1 MGGILFG
8 TALLLLVVGAPIV
21 TALGLSSL
29 VFIYINDIQHVVVI
43 QKLFAGIDSAAL
55 LAVPFFI
62 LAGDLMNQGGIAKRI
77 VNMAAAA
84 VGNIHGGLGV
94 VAIISCMFFAAIS
107 GSGIATAAAIGGVMM
122 TGMLRAGYSRSFS
135 ATIVAAASPI
145 GIIIPPSIAFI
156 IYAVLSKVA
165 VSDLY
170 KVGLP
175 AGLIV
180 GAALIVPTILISKK
194 RGYQAKA
201 EQIAAG
207 EIEIKGLVHE
217 EHGKKLSGLHYF
229 LDSLW
234 ALGTPV
240 IIVGGVFAGIFT
252 PTESAV
258 VAVIYS
264 IIIGIFVYKEMK
276 WKDLPR
282 IFLASAIST
291 AGIMV
296 IMAAA
301 ALFAWVMVYVKIPQT
316 ILDTVLAL
324 TNSKYTILL
333 IINVIVLI
341 AGMFMESG
349 SIQYILVP
357 IALPIA
363 LTLGIDPVHF
373 GIMLTTNLAIGML
386 TPPFGI
392 TLFTS
397 ARVFGTSIQD
407 VTRETLPFLI
417 ALLVALAIIT
427 FIPQSVMWIL

>member
-29 VFIYINDIQHVVVI
+29 VFIYVNDIQHVVVI

-77 VNMAAAA
+77 VNMAASA
-84 VGNIHGGLGV
+84 VGNIHGGLGI

-175 AGLIV
+175 AGMIV
-180 GAALIVPTILISKK
+180 GAALVVPTILVSKK

-217 EHGKKLSGLHYF
+217 KEGKKLTGMHYF

-324 TNSKYTILL
+324 TSSRYTILL
-333 IINVIVLI
+333 IINIIVLI

-417 ALLVALAIIT
+417 ALLVAQAIIT

>member
-29 VFIYINDIQHVVVI
+29 VFIYANDIQHVVVI

-180 GAALIVPTILISKK
+180 GAALVVPTILISKK

-217 EHGKKLSGLHYF
+217 EKGKKLSGLHYF

-333 IINVIVLI
+333 IVNVIVLI

-397 ARVFGTSIQD
+397 ARVFGTSIQEI
-407 VTRETLPFLI
+407 TRETMPFLI

>member
-29 VFIYINDIQHVVVI
+29 VFIYVNDIQHVVVI

-180 GAALIVPTILISKK
+180 GAALVVPTILISKK

-217 EHGKKLSGLHYF
+217 KEGKKLTGMHYF

-264 IIIGIFVYKEMK
+264 VIIGIFVYKEMK

>member
-29 VFIYINDIQHVVVI
+29 VFIYVNDIQHVVVI

-180 GAALIVPTILISKK
+180 GAALVVPTILISKK

-207 EIEIKGLVHE
+207 EIEIRGLTHE
-217 EHGKKLSGLHYF
+217 KEGKKLTGLHYF

-324 TNSKYTILL
+324 TNSRYTILL
-333 IINVIVLI
+333 IINIIVLI

>member
-29 VFIYINDIQHVVVI
+29 VFIYVNDIQHVVVI

-77 VNMAAAA
+77 VNMAASA
-84 VGNIHGGLGV
+84 VGNMHGGLGI

-135 ATIVAAASPI
+135 ATIIAAASPI

-180 GAALIVPTILISKK
+180 GAALVVPTYLISKK

-207 EIEIKGLVHE
+207 EIEIRGLTHE
-217 EHGKKLSGLHYF
+217 KEGKKLTGLHYF

-324 TNSKYTILL
+324 TNSRYTILL
-333 IINVIVLI
+333 IINIIVLI